1 MKFISVSYRS
11 NRADGRQRE
20 RRAVAVGLAE
30 HAWVCACVGTCG
42 SSCAAHTHG
51 APAFSLIHGL
61 RAAGCGEVCVPQ
73 LVVRLSRG
81 VVWVRLS

>member
-1 MKFISVSYRS
+1 MLWRS
-11 NRADGRQRE
+11 ASRN
-20 RRAVAVGLAE
+20 
-30 HAWVCACVGTCG
+30 
-42 SSCAAHTHG
+42 THG
-51 APAFSLIHGL
+51 SVHASVRAGRAARRTHGTPAFSLIHGL